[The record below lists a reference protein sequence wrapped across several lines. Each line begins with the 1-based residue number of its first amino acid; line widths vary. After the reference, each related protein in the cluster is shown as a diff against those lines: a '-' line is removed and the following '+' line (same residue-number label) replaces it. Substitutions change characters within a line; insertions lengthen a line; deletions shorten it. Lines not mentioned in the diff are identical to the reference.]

1 MPTSSATGELRAM
14 QMPDLVREIKAQTLL
29 VEQIRL
35 AVHMKKEKDTAKLR
49 RERRVLAR
57 MQTEWTRKNASQL
70 QGAAKPSTVVAPA
83 SAATDKSAPRAR
95 KSTSHSH
102 A

>member
-1 MPTSSATGELRAM
+1 MSKSSTAGELRAM
-14 QMPDLVREIKAQTLL
+14 QMPDLAREIKAQTLL

-49 RERRVLAR
+49 RERRALAR
-57 MQTEWTRKNASQL
+57 MNTEWTRKNATQL
-70 QGAAKPSTVVAPA
+70 QASVKPSTVTVSA
-83 SAATDKSAPRAR
+83 SAATDKSAPKAR
-95 KSTSHSH
+95 KSTSHTH